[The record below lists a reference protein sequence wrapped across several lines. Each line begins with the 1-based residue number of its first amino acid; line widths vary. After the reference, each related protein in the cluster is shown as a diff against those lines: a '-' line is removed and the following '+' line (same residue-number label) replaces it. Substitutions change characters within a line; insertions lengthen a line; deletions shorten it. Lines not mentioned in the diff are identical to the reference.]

1 MSENNNIFEN
11 DLLMRAILEGGQEE
25 VPGRVWDAVSER
37 LDEAA
42 AVRNGS
48 RSVTLWWRRAG
59 IAVAAMAAAA
69 AGILVLNRPES
80 ADIIPAASQSDMIAV
95 VQPEVIMNE
104 EAEELIQESSIVSK
118 TSGAKLLAYA
128 PEIVKTSEPAEIVV
142 ENTPAETVSFAE
154 DQPSVQQEA
163 AEKKAERR
171 SSPAA
176 SEEKVHFPEI
186 WEDDEPQ
193 SRGVKTAFTISGITG
208 ASSSQNGAGTG
219 INKAPALTL
228 APTQTGIREKAN
240 NARYGLPV
248 SVGAGVKFDFTPR
261 WSLGVGLNYTCLT
274 RTFDGTYSHVN
285 EAGIVDNVVNS
296 DIRNSQHYLGIP
308 VNAYFNILD
317 SKHVNFYA
325 YAGGAVEK
333 CVYDKYLVLTNSVV
347 HKEPAKGVQLSANLG
362 VGAEFMLG
370 QHIGLYIDPSLRYYF
385 DCDQPKSIRT
395 AQPLMLGF
403 ELGFRFRL

>member
-128 PEIVKTSEPAEIVV
+128 PEIVRTSEPAEMTSAIESAADADFV
-142 ENTPAETVSFAE
+142 AEQAAS
-154 DQPSVQQEA
+154 PMEA
-163 AEKKAERR
+163 SDNHTERK
-171 SSPAA
+171 SSAA
-176 SEEKVHFPEI
+176 SEEKVYFPTV

-193 SRGVKTAFTISGITG
+193 RKGLKTAFTVSGITG
-208 ASSSQNGAGTG
+208 ATSSHNSAGTG

-248 SVGAGVKFDFTPR
+248 SVGAGVKLDFTPR

-317 SKHVNFYA
+317 SKHVNFYT

-333 CVYDKYLVLTNSVV
+333 CISDKYNVLSSNII

-362 VGAEFMLG
+362 LGAEFMLG
-370 QHIGLYIDPSLRYYF
+370 QHVGLYIDPSVRYYF
-385 DCDQPKSIRT
+385 DCNQPKSIRT
-395 AQPLMLGF
+395 DQPLMFGV
-403 ELGFRFRL
+403 ELGCRFRL

>member
-95 VQPEVIMNE
+95 VQPEVIFNE
-104 EAEELIQESSIVSK
+104 TTDELIQEGAIVSK
-118 TSGAKLLAYA
+118 TSGAKLMAYA
-128 PEIVKTSEPAEIVV
+128 PEIVRTSEPAEMTSAIESAADADFV
-142 ENTPAETVSFAE
+142 AEQVAS
-154 DQPSVQQEA
+154 SKEA
-163 AEKKAERR
+163 SDNHTERK
-171 SSPAA
+171 SSAA
-176 SEEKVHFPEI
+176 SEEKVYFPEI

-317 SKHVNFYA
+317 SKHVNFYT

-333 CVYDKYLVLTNSVV
+333 CISDKYNVLSSNII

-362 VGAEFMLG
+362 LGAEFMLG
-370 QHIGLYIDPSLRYYF
+370 QHVGLYIDPSVRYYF
-385 DCDQPKSIRT
+385 DCNQPKSIRT
-395 AQPLMLGF
+395 DQPLMFGV
-403 ELGFRFRL
+403 ELGCRFRL

>member
-317 SKHVNFYA
+317 SKHVNFYT
-325 YAGGAVEK
+325 YAGGSVEK
-333 CVYDKYLVLTNSVV
+333 CISDKYNVLSSNII

-362 VGAEFMLG
+362 LGAEFMLG
-370 QHIGLYIDPSLRYYF
+370 QHVGLYIDPSVRYYF
-385 DCDQPKSIRT
+385 DCNQPKSIRT
-395 AQPLMLGF
+395 DQPLMFGV
-403 ELGFRFRL
+403 ELGCRFRL

>member
-25 VPGRVWDAVSER
+25 VPGRVWDAVSDR
-37 LDEAA
+37 LDKAA

-104 EAEELIQESSIVSK
+104 EVEELIQESSIVSK

-128 PEIVKTSEPAEIVV
+128 PEIVRTSEPAEMTSAIESAADADFV
-142 ENTPAETVSFAE
+142 AEQVAS
-154 DQPSVQQEA
+154 PKEA
-163 AEKKAERR
+163 SDNHTERK
-171 SSPAA
+171 SSAA
-176 SEEKVHFPEI
+176 SEENVYFPEV

-193 SRGVKTAFTISGITG
+193 RKGLKTAFTVSGITG
-208 ASSSQNGAGTG
+208 ASSSQNSAGTG
-219 INKAPALTL
+219 INRAPALTL
-228 APTQTGIREKAN
+228 TPTQTGIREKAN

-317 SKHVNFYA
+317 SKHVNFYT

-333 CVYDKYLVLTNSVV
+333 CISDKYNVLSSNII

-362 VGAEFMLG
+362 LGAEFMLG
-370 QHIGLYIDPSLRYYF
+370 QHVGLYIDPSVRYYF
-385 DCDQPKSIRT
+385 DCNQPKSIRT
-395 AQPLMLGF
+395 DQPLMFGV
-403 ELGFRFRL
+403 ELGCRFRL

>member
-128 PEIVKTSEPAEIVV
+128 PEIVKTSEPAEMTSAIESAADADFV
-142 ENTPAETVSFAE
+142 AEQAAS
-154 DQPSVQQEA
+154 PMEA
-163 AEKKAERR
+163 SDNHTERK
-171 SSPAA
+171 SSAA
-176 SEEKVHFPEI
+176 SEEKVYFPTV
-186 WEDDEPQ
+186 WEDEEPQ
-193 SRGVKTAFTISGITG
+193 RKGLKTAFTVSGITG
-208 ASSSQNGAGTG
+208 ASSSQNSAGTG

-317 SKHVNFYA
+317 SKHVNFYT

-333 CVYDKYLVLTNSVV
+333 CISDKYNVLSSNII

-362 VGAEFMLG
+362 IGAEFMLG
-370 QHIGLYIDPSLRYYF
+370 QHVGLYIDPSVRYYF
-385 DCDQPKSIRT
+385 DCNQPKSIRT
-395 AQPLMLGF
+395 DQPLMFGV
-403 ELGFRFRL
+403 ELGCRFRL

>member
-11 DLLMRAILEGGQEE
+11 DLLMTAILEGGQEE
-25 VPGRVWDAVSER
+25 VPGRVWDAVSDR

-104 EAEELIQESSIVSK
+104 EVEELIQESSIVSK

-128 PEIVKTSEPAEIVV
+128 PEIVRTSEPAEMTSAIESAADADFV
-142 ENTPAETVSFAE
+142 AEQVAS
-154 DQPSVQQEA
+154 PKEA
-163 AEKKAERR
+163 SDNHTERK
-171 SSPAA
+171 SSAA
-176 SEEKVHFPEI
+176 SEEKVYFPEV

-193 SRGVKTAFTISGITG
+193 RKGLKTAFTVSGITG
-208 ASSSQNGAGTG
+208 ATSSRNSAGTG
-219 INKAPALTL
+219 INRAPALTL
-228 APTQTGIREKAN
+228 TPTQTGIREKAN

-317 SKHVNFYA
+317 SKHVNFYT

-333 CVYDKYLVLTNSVV
+333 CISDKYNVLSSNTI

-362 VGAEFMLG
+362 LGAEFMLG
-370 QHIGLYIDPSLRYYF
+370 QHVGLYIDPSVRYYF
-385 DCDQPKSIRT
+385 DCNQPKSIRT
-395 AQPLMLGF
+395 DQPLMFGV
-403 ELGFRFRL
+403 ELGCRFRL

>member
-104 EAEELIQESSIVSK
+104 EVEELIQESSIVSK

-128 PEIVKTSEPAEIVV
+128 PEIVKTSEPAEMTSAIESDADADFV
-142 ENTPAETVSFAE
+142 AEQVAS
-154 DQPSVQQEA
+154 PKEA
-163 AEKKAERR
+163 SDNHTERK
-171 SSPAA
+171 SSAA
-176 SEEKVHFPEI
+176 SEEKVYFPTV

-193 SRGVKTAFTISGITG
+193 RKGLKTAFTVSGITG
-208 ASSSQNGAGTG
+208 ATSSQNGSGAG

-228 APTQTGIREKAN
+228 TPTQTEIREKAN

-317 SKHVNFYA
+317 SKHVNFYT

-333 CVYDKYLVLTNSVV
+333 CISDKYNVLSSNII

-362 VGAEFMLG
+362 LGAEFMLG
-370 QHIGLYIDPSLRYYF
+370 QHVGLYIDPSVRYYF
-385 DCDQPKSIRT
+385 DCNQPKSIRT
-395 AQPLMLGF
+395 DQPLMFGV
-403 ELGFRFRL
+403 ELGCRFRL